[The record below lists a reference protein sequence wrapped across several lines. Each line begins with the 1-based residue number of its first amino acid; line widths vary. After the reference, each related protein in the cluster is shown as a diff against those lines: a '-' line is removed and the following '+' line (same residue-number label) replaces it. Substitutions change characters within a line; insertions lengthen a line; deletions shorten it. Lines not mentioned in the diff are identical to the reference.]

1 MPTEKLEFHRL
12 PIPLDRDRFSRD
24 LLRELA
30 DMLSKE
36 LGPEKAA
43 DVVSE
48 IGERTGATIDM
59 YYRAALKSVN
69 LTRTEIAAALVD
81 LKRRI
86 EGDFYVIEQDGEK
99 IVLGNRACPFGAKV
113 IDRPALC
120 MMTSS
125 VFGAIASQ
133 NLGYAKVE
141 LQETIARR
149 HKECRVV
156 VHLRP
161 TAQAERAP
169 GREYHA
175 GVVPQAG
182 RAGARNK
189 Q

>member
-1 MPTEKLEFHRL
+1 MPNEKLEFYRL

-24 LLRELA
+24 LVRDLA
-30 DMLSKE
+30 ETLAAQ

-43 DVVSE
+43 DLVSE

-86 EGDFYVIEQDGEK
+86 EGDFYVIEQDEDK
-99 IVLGNRACPFGAKV
+99 IVLGNRACPFGNKV
-113 IDRPALC
+113 LDRPALC

-125 VFGAIASQ
+125 VFGAITSQ

-141 LQETIARR
+141 LKETIARR

-156 VHLRP
+156 VYLRP
-161 TAQAERAP
+161 TDEAERAP

-175 GVVPQAG
+175 GMVQAARVPA
-182 RAGARNK
+182 K
-189 Q
+189 T

>member
-1 MPTEKLEFHRL
+1 MPTEKLEFYRL
-12 PIPLDRDRFSRD
+12 PIPLDRDRFSREM
-24 LLRELA
+24 LRELA
-30 DMLSKE
+30 ETLTRH
-36 LGPEKAA
+36 LGPERAA
-43 DVVSE
+43 DLVSE
-48 IGERTGATIDM
+48 VGERAGANIDM

-69 LTRTEIAAALVD
+69 LTRAEIAAALVD

-86 EGDFYVIEQDGEK
+86 EGDFYVIEQDEEK

-125 VFGAIASQ
+125 VFGAITSQ

-141 LQETIARR
+141 LKETIARR

-156 VHLRP
+156 VYLRP
-161 TAQAERAP
+161 SDAAERAP

-175 GVVPQAG
+175 GVQAA
-182 RAGARNK
+182 RAGAK
-189 Q
+189 G